1 MNTFYMMVGLPGSG
15 KTTVSKNLSKEYN
28 AIVISTDDLRE
39 ELLGDVQDQS
49 SNVLIFQEAIRRIIE
64 NLKDKNVIFDATNIN
79 YKKRM
84 SILQQLKN
92 VRKIAVLVLA
102 PIDECLERNNNRDRK
117 VPTDVLDRMAQNFYV
132 PQLYEG
138 FDDIKIINNYNR
150 PGFIMHGT
158 FDYKDFLSYLSHI
171 SQDNPNHTLTIGD
184 HCLEVCR
191 ATSLNPLVSAAG
203 LFHDFGKADT
213 KTYDTNNSENNKVA
227 HYYGHENVSAYL
239 TMIFLTST
247 VPKPRL
253 LEIAALVQ
261 WHMLLH
267 NQLSEKSIQK
277 YIKLLG
283 EQMWEN
289 LKQLHKA
296 DMNAR

>member
-15 KTTVSKNLSKEYN
+15 KTTVSKKLSKEYN

-49 SNVLIFQEAIRRIIE
+49 SNGLIFQEAIHRIIE

-117 VPTDVLDRMAQNFYV
+117 VSTDVLDRMAQNFYV

-138 FDDIKIINNYNR
+138 FNDIKIINNYNR

-158 FDYKDFLSYLSHI
+158 FDYKDFLYFLSNI
-171 SQDNPNHTLTIGD
+171 SQDNHNHTLTIGE
-184 HCLEVCR
+184 HCAKVCSDD
-191 ATSLNPLVSAAG
+191 SLSPLVSMAG
-203 LFHDFGKADT
+203 LLHDFGKFYT
-213 KTYDTNNSENNKVA
+213 KSYDTNDGENTKIA

-239 TMIFLTST
+239 TMIFLAPT

-267 NQLSEKSIQK
+267 NQLSEKSIKK
-277 YIKLLG
+277 YIKLFG